1 MVKEPYLKVMSDGDY
16 GIRVDHLS
24 DIMFIPKF
32 DKLVPSLWRSER
44 GSEGSAYDWKIMGN
58 DFFSK
63 SGYHFAIEW

>member
-32 DKLVPSLWRSER
+32 DKLVPSLWRRER
-44 GSEGSAYDWKIMGN
+44 GSEGSAYD
-58 DFFSK
+58 
-63 SGYHFAIEW
+63 